1 MGKTLEM
8 QFIQYM
14 NFFEKCI
21 GLRTRH
27 CFSFNGTIFFVV
39 NQNLIARAIGENAS
53 NIKKLA
59 EKLRRK
65 VRVIAAPNSSED
77 AAKFVSSLVYPI
89 KISRFVMEGEEASI
103 IAPRE
108 ARAMIIGRNKV
119 KLAELEN
126 ILEEYFGIK
135 RLRVI

>member
-1 MGKTLEM
+1 MGKTLEI
-8 QFIQYM
+8 QSIQYM
-14 NFFEKCI
+14 NFFEKLI

-39 NQNLIARAIGENAS
+39 NPNLVPRAIGESGS

-59 EKLRRK
+59 TRLRRK
-65 VRVIAAPNSSED
+65 VRIIATPFSAGD
-77 AAKFVSSLVYPI
+77 AEKFVSSLVYPI
-89 KISRFVMEGEEASI
+89 QIKKFVIEGEEASI

-119 KLAELEN
+119 KLGELEN
-126 ILEEYFGIK
+126 ILKEYFGIK
-135 RLRVI
+135 RLKVI

>member
-1 MGKTLEM
+1 MGKTLEI

-14 NFFEKCI
+14 NFFEKFI

-39 NQNLIARAIGENAS
+39 NQKLVPRAIGESGS

-59 EKLRRK
+59 ERLRRK
-65 VRVIAAPNSSED
+65 VRIIATPSSAED
-77 AAKFVSSLVYPI
+77 AGRFVSSLVYPI
-89 KISRFVMEGEEASI
+89 QIKKFVIEGEEARI

-126 ILEEYFGIK
+126 ILKEYFGIK
-135 RLRVI
+135 RLKVI

>member
-1 MGKTLEM
+1 MGKTLEI

-14 NFFEKCI
+14 NFFEKLI

-27 CFSFNGTIFFVV
+27 CFSFNGIIFFVV
-39 NQNLIARAIGENAS
+39 NPGFVRRAIGKNAS
-53 NIKKLA
+53 NIKRLT
-59 EKLRRK
+59 EKLRRR
-65 VRVIAAPNSSED
+65 VRIIASPSSTRD
-77 AAKFVSSLVYPI
+77 AEKFVCSLIYPI
-89 KISRFVMEGEEASI
+89 QIKRFIIEGNEASI

-126 ILEEYFGIK
+126 ILKEYFGIK

>member
-14 NFFEKCI
+14 NFFEKLI
-21 GLRTRH
+21 GMRTKH
-27 CFSFNGTIFFVV
+27 CFSFNNTIFFVV
-39 NQNLIARAIGENAS
+39 NPNLVSRAVGENAS
-53 NIKKLA
+53 NIRELT
-59 EKLRRK
+59 ERLRRR
-65 VRVIAAPNSSED
+65 VRIIAAPSSTKD
-77 AAKFVSSLVYPI
+77 AEKFVCSLIYPI
-89 KISRFVMEGEEASI
+89 KIKRFIAEGEEASI

-126 ILEEYFGIK
+126 ILKEYFGIK
-135 RLRVI
+135 RLKLI